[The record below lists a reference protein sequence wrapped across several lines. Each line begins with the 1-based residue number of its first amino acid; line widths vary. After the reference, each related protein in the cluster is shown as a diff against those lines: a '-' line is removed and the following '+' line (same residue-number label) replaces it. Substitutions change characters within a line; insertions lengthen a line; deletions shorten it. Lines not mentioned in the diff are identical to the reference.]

1 MLWYVYQYHLPPFVT
16 AREFKQIGGFIDDQW
31 NVNQRL
37 TLNLGLRFDK
47 DTDRYGEGKVLEVPT
62 SITADVSEL
71 KTVRT
76 RQGTDNVFDFSN
88 WSPRIGGAYSITDDG
103 KTVARAN
110 FGRYYAP
117 VGLEN
122 LRRLGPDMPTNELH
136 VFNYNVPW
144 DQVDL
149 NHNNIIDPEEVTHAA
164 RLLKDLTPLDE
175 SVRSRDD
182 SWRLNVNPNTKNQ
195 YLDQWTFNV
204 EREIASDLSISGTY
218 IYRKTKNIMVNVP
231 INNTT
236 GEEWEYTRVPFMTDV
251 EVNGQHYTTNVE
263 LYSIVIKDYTG
274 DGVVNG
280 DDVQFVSDNNGY
292 EVRNL
297 STLDGVA
304 PERFYQGLQFVV
316 NKRFSRNAQ
325 LLASFLYSDSHGPA
339 TRNNF
344 QDQNIEGPEIFDTGF
359 FESLNDSINNLT
371 GPLPFTPKY
380 EFKLS
385 GSYFVPK
392 IEADFGARLRYNSG
406 RPTWFVQEPN
416 QITPDN
422 FEDPPPGAVLEPG
435 TPGIIAVAPD
445 TPFYLPAATLLDLR
459 FAKAFSFGASQ
470 RTQFS
475 LDVFNVFNSNV
486 ITNTN
491 FTGNPGQATALV
503 NGRKFR
509 LGVSYQF

>member
-1 MLWYVYQYHLPPFVT
+1 LERNENSGSTWGENVPWDSTLQYGAKTKNDSISSQWQWIPSSKNIITAKYLGFWTGWDPFLPDSAPANPGYINWWKWQEFGVNGHFPYIEAHDASRHTIQADMTQYVEDFLGQQDIKFGVQYTTGHGNDTGGYFAGYANFAYPYRWTQDINYTKEEYGDTGMLWYVYQYHLPPFVT

-62 SITADVSEL
+62 SITADVSDL

-76 RQGTDNVFDFSN
+76 RQGTDNIFDFSN

-236 GEEWEYTRVPFMTDV
+236 GE
-251 EVNGQHYTTNVE
+251 
-263 LYSIVIKDYTG
+263 
-274 DGVVNG
+274 
-280 DDVQFVSDNNGY
+280 
-292 EVRNL
+292 
-297 STLDGVA
+297 
-304 PERFYQGLQFVV
+304 
-316 NKRFSRNAQ
+316 
-325 LLASFLYSDSHGPA
+325 
-339 TRNNF
+339 
-344 QDQNIEGPEIFDTGF
+344 
-359 FESLNDSINNLT
+359 
-371 GPLPFTPKY
+371 
-380 EFKLS
+380 
-385 GSYFVPK
+385 
-392 IEADFGARLRYNSG
+392 
-406 RPTWFVQEPN
+406 
-416 QITPDN
+416 
-422 FEDPPPGAVLEPG
+422 
-435 TPGIIAVAPD
+435 
-445 TPFYLPAATLLDLR
+445 
-459 FAKAFSFGASQ
+459 
-470 RTQFS
+470 
-475 LDVFNVFNSNV
+475 
-486 ITNTN
+486 
-491 FTGNPGQATALV
+491 
-503 NGRKFR
+503 
-509 LGVSYQF
+509 